1 MPILLYGLDA
11 CSVSSRQLGSL
22 NYVVVSCARKK
33 ININS
38 PEPAAECIK
47 MFDISDIAETVAMRK
62 DRFIKTCLIA
72 VHCVEF
78 AVPFQ
83 DVNFVVKLF
92 FIFLMFHCCQFFG
105 E

>member
-1 MPILLYGLDA
+1 MALLLHRA
-11 CSVSSRQLGSL
+11 AIINGS
-22 NYVVVSCARKK
+22 
-33 ININS
+33 
-38 PEPAAECIK
+38 ETAAKCIK

-62 DRFIKTCLIA
+62 DKFLKTCLIA
-72 VHCVEF
+72 IQSVKF

-92 FIFLMFHCCQFFG
+92 SPIFRVSLLPIFWRIKMC